1 VIIDFRS
8 EDARVVRIIA
18 AVFVGIVVVL
28 GLTFAALAIVLA

>member
-18 AVFVGIVVVL
+18 AVIVGVVVL
-28 GLTFAALAIVLA
+28 FGLTLGVLAAVLA